1 MLIQS
6 LVSLVDNFMAASL
19 GDAKLPLVISVSATL
34 INTFLDGVSL
44 SGAFDPGIMIWDEF
58 AEAVDSLYDVDRLW
72 NKGGDWKIEYKYRRG
87 GKMLCTF
94 CAKKNVADL
103 LITYGKAVREKFEEI
118 EESVSKQLQ
127 DIYEKTETL
136 HDGKWL

>member
-1 MLIQS
+1 
-6 LVSLVDNFMAASL
+6 
-19 GDAKLPLVISVSATL
+19 
-34 INTFLDGVSL
+34 
-44 SGAFDPGIMIWDEF
+44 
-58 AEAVDSLYDVDRLW
+58 
-72 NKGGDWKIEYKYRRG
+72 
-87 GKMLCTF
+87 MLCTF
-94 CAKKNVADL
+94 CAKKNVADI